1 MTVISIIIRGKK
13 LSSQV
18 VKRKKSYPDSSEKE
32 LQNEHKVTANTKNN
46 KMEAEIFH

>member
-1 MTVISIIIRGKK
+1 MILISITVRGKK

-32 LQNEHKVTANTKNN
+32 LQNEHEVTANTKNN
-46 KMEAEIFH
+46 KMEAEFFY